1 MKIYNRQPSL
11 FYPGLSGCKF
21 SKAILSVNPSVVQ
34 AADRYTL
41 YLECIEEP
49 KMEKVSAA
57 VEETLKPGTGYVL
70 KMPPVYDGQKITI
83 MLETT
88 ERCCEN

>member
-1 MKIYNRQPSL
+1 M
-11 FYPGLSGCKF
+11 
-21 SKAILSVNPSVVQ
+21 AIVNVFTMMNWASIGKNLI
-34 AADRYTL
+34 TGIG
-41 YLECIEEP
+41 EGI